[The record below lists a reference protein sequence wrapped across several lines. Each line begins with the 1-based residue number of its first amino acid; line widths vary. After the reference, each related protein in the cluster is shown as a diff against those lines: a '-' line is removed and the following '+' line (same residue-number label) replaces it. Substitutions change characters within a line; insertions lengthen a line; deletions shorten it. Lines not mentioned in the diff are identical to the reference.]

1 MSDKDAH
8 IDRLY
13 AQARQRRLRTIV
25 DELRI
30 RLRPFSRDM
39 DPEIF
44 EEEILEMAERRLRE
58 DERGLRPGRLS
69 RLTPV

>member
-1 MSDKDAH
+1 MSDKDSH

-13 AQARQRRLRTIV
+13 AIARQRRLRTIV